1 MRRACELL
9 GTASNHIVGR
19 RGISASNAR
28 HLTLPQPESALQAAA
43 AKTSAPPAPA
53 APAIWLVWLQSGEEN
68 GIVLLGEDISRAGLL
83 TKEVSLTFSRDGR
96 N

>member
-43 AKTSAPPAPA
+43 AKTSAPPVTLLLHPQFG
-53 APAIWLVWLQSGEEN
+53 WFGFNLVRRMESCCWARIFPEQ
-68 GIVLLGEDISRAGLL
+68 AY
-83 TKEVSLTFSRDGR
+83 
-96 N
+96 